1 MRYRPVFSDT
11 AVLFFTSI
19 SRRKQEK
26 LLDRAQ
32 ELARDPF
39 LVPDFRSPDEEDR
52 VISHILIDG
61 FLFSSDR
68 DDC

>member
-32 ELARDPF
+32 ELAR
-39 LVPDFRSPDEEDR
+39 S
-52 VISHILIDG
+52 
-61 FLFSSDR
+61 FSGA
-68 DDC
+68 